1 MSELNRHRTRLEAQH
16 IGRRNLENAPLM
28 PANRHR
34 TSLWQADAASFA
46 LLILFVLFV
55 ALVEWWVQPTFS
67 EGWLL
72 IVGVLMAFVPAF
84 IWLTFFYRRDRL
96 EPEPKLLVFQQFILG
111 GLLASAIG
119 IPVINNLFNVQ
130 DWLNTS
136 PVWAQLLGGLL
147 IVGFTQEFLK
157 YAAVRFSVYNNS
169 EFDEFTDGIVYMTAA
184 GLGYATVLNIYF
196 VTNSGGVDLANGAI
210 RIVLTALAHASFAGI
225 TGYFLSREKFEG
237 HTLWWMPLGIFIAAC
252 TNSTFYFLRSLITQ
266 SNISTAGG
274 YANAWGGLL
283 LALLLAAGITW
294 FLARTIAR
302 DLELLMEIE
311 EDA

>member
-1 MSELNRHRTRLEAQH
+1 MSGLNRHRTRLEAQQ
-16 IGRRNLENAPLM
+16 IGRANLENAPLM
-28 PANRHR
+28 PANHLRS
-34 TSLWQADAASFA
+34 SLWQADAASFA

-55 ALVEWWVQPTFS
+55 TLVERLLQPTFS
-67 EGWLL
+67 AGWLL
-72 IVGVLMAFVPAF
+72 IVGVLMALVPAF

-96 EPEPKLLVFQQFILG
+96 EPEPKLMVLQQFVLG

-119 IPVINNLFNVQ
+119 IPIVNNLFDVP

-157 YAAVRFSVYNNS
+157 YAAVRFSVYNS
-169 EFDEFTDGIVYMTAA
+169 PEFDEFTDGIVYMTAA
-184 GLGYATVLNIYF
+184 GLGYATVLNIHF
-196 VTNSGGVDLANGAI
+196 VVSSGGVDLANGAI

-237 HTLWWMPLGIFIAAC
+237 HSLWWMPFGIFIAASM
-252 TNSTFYFLRSLITQ
+252 NSVFSFFRGLITQ
-266 SNISTAGG
+266 GNITMSGS
-274 YANAWGGLL
+274 YVNVWGGLI
-283 LALLLAAGITW
+283 LALVLAAGVTW

-311 EDA
+311 EQP